1 MTLLAL
7 AAVRRA
13 AVAPGS
19 RRYRLIHVSPAHRV
33 HGSKPAFVEYSG
45 RQMGQTEGQT
55 DIVPFYGPCRLLCE

>member
-19 RRYRLIHVSPAHRV
+19 RRYRLISPVHRV
-33 HGSKPAFVEYSG
+33 HGSKPAVVKYSG